1 MDAGSAPSRGH
12 RPGQTAWDRFRASRR
27 SHGHQPG
34 PPRERRGRD
43 PRVSRPTPRGGGPR
57 GAERRGWRVAGAR
70 LTWRGQRA
78 EDLAEA
84 VMAAAA
90 AAAAARAGSDWLWLP
105 GTGRWRPHVTR
116 IRALRRGRGAAGDTS
131 LADRGG
137 GALQGL
143 GSSSWVCG
151 P

>member
-1 MDAGSAPSRGH
+1 M
-12 RPGQTAWDRFRASRR
+12 
-27 SHGHQPG
+27 
-34 PPRERRGRD
+34 
-43 PRVSRPTPRGGGPR
+43 
-57 GAERRGWRVAGAR
+57 
-70 LTWRGQRA
+70 
-78 EDLAEA
+78 
-84 VMAAAA
+84 AAA